1 MKVSFNVSCVDLF
14 NASCRERS
22 SLVGST
28 MQVTCKKRTGSRE
41 CWNIRYVSSCNIIT
55 SHEWLVWSCTL
66 FLNFGAILT
75 VEYFGLF
82 LQNILQE
89 GIASRREAE
98 FNRLKKERE
107 DRISQLIAMR
117 KQEREKK
124 RKLLYFIKSENER
137 LTKLREEEERRKHE
151 GDIYCAVLW
160 CETCHF
166 NICWVH

>member
-1 MKVSFNVSCVDLF
+1 M
-14 NASCRERS
+14 
-22 SLVGST
+22 
-28 MQVTCKKRTGSRE
+28 
-41 CWNIRYVSSCNIIT
+41 
-55 SHEWLVWSCTL
+55 
-66 FLNFGAILT
+66 FLNFGAIRT

-107 DRISQLIAMR
+107 DQINQLIAMR

-137 LTKLREEEERRKHE
+137 LTKLHEEEERRKYE
-151 GDIYCAVLW
+151 GDNYCAELW
-160 CETCHF
+160 CEICHF
-166 NICWVH
+166 YICWVN